1 MNSVSYIRV
10 LPSEHSPCPISTI
23 PKLPPNSRQ
32 TVSVAGVT
40 PLPLR
45 FVVRF
50 LHTDADFM
58 YQVRGQ
64 RLLSEASGDAHSFT
78 LIAVH
83 TKNRELWTRCQRFA
97 NTLATVFPGILS
109 LSSAD
114 CIRYDCLESVCFGVR
129 MGSFDKGAR
138 GSSRADKPPEITG
151 AEQRPSA
158 IFGTHFFFCTLWKG
172 TGTTNFMFQSWRLT
186 RKVYSRAFPGVSQQS
201 NLLGHLFAVANFPAC
216 RFLYKRYDRRPK
228 NPKCAIQSF
237 GEKECEN
244 VPTNTKKKNVS
255 NTTLCRFMTS
265 GPWYPRT

>member
-50 LHTDADFM
+50 VHTDADFM

-97 NTLATVFPGILS
+97 NTLATVLPGILS
-109 LSSAD
+109 LSRAD
-114 CIRYDCLESVCFGVR
+114 CIRYDCFESVCFGVR

-158 IFGTHFFFCTLWKG
+158 IFGTHFFFCTL
-172 TGTTNFMFQSWRLT
+172 
-186 RKVYSRAFPGVSQQS
+186 
-201 NLLGHLFAVANFPAC
+201 
-216 RFLYKRYDRRPK
+216 
-228 NPKCAIQSF
+228 
-237 GEKECEN
+237 
-244 VPTNTKKKNVS
+244 
-255 NTTLCRFMTS
+255 
-265 GPWYPRT
+265 